1 MRSEVSPSEAG
12 GLSKQGPARAEL
24 RPTVDEAARQLVICN
39 ACRYCE
45 GYCAVFPAMEL
56 RTTFGPG
63 DVVYLANLC
72 HDCRAC
78 LYACQ
83 YAPPHEFGVNIP
95 KVLADLRVE
104 TYRDYSWPRV
114 LRGLF
119 RRNGLVTA
127 GCVVL
132 VVLGVLALAGPSRLV
147 STIQGPGAF
156 YEVVPYAV
164 LVTTASLIS
173 LYALGVL
180 AAGALRFWR
189 DTRGSPAE
197 MIDLRAL
204 LAATRD
210 AATLRYMDG
219 GGYGCWY
226 LDKKRPT
233 TSKARRVFHS
243 LVFYGFLLDLAATI
257 VAAILQDIFDQLPP
271 FPLLSLPV
279 VLGTVGGVMLLA
291 GVVGLL
297 ALKPRSDPEAAD
309 ERMTGMDLAFLVLLG
324 SSAATGLLLL
334 ALRTT
339 PAMGLLLA
347 VHLGVIA
354 GLFIT
359 APYGKFAHVVY
370 RYGALVRNSIEQE
383 RAAHD

>member
-1 MRSEVSPSEAG
+1 VPRPE
-12 GLSKQGPARAEL
+12 LNLAE
-24 RPTVDEAARQLVICN
+24 EAARQLVICN

-56 RTTFGPG
+56 RTTFNRG

-95 KVLADLRVE
+95 KVMADLRLD
-104 TYRDYSWPRV
+104 TYRDYTWPRAW
-114 LRGLF
+114 RGLF
-119 RRNGLVTA
+119 QHNPRQVGLITLA
-127 GCVVL
+127 AIVL
-132 VVLGVLALAGPSRLV
+132 VVLAIAALLGPGRLV
-147 STIQGPGAF
+147 SAINGPGAF
-156 YEVVPYAV
+156 YEVAPYVP
-164 LVTTASLIS
+164 LVVTASVIA

-180 AAGALRFWR
+180 IAGGVRFWR
-189 DTRGSPAE
+189 ETRGSPTE
-197 MIDLRAL
+197 LIDLRAL

-219 GGYGCWY
+219 GGHGCWY
-226 LDKKRPT
+226 PRPT
-233 TSKARRVFHS
+233 TSEARRVFHS

-257 VAAILQDIFDQLPP
+257 VAAIMQDILEQMPP
-271 FPLLSLPV
+271 YPLLSLPV
-279 VLGTVGGVMLLA
+279 VLGSVGGVALLV

-297 ALKPRSDPEAAD
+297 ALKREADPAAAD
-309 ERMTGMDLAFLVLLG
+309 ARMTGLDLSFLVMLG
-324 SSAATGLLLL
+324 LSALTGLLLL

-339 PAMGLLLA
+339 SAMGLLLA
-347 VHLGVIA
+347 IHLGTIA
-354 GLFIT
+354 GLFFT

-370 RYGALVRNSIEQE
+370 RYAALVRNTIEQSRVMHE
-383 RAAHD
+383 HD